1 MSICG
6 IKTNNLRSQN
16 KHSNVKSSDSTWR
29 HLDVCRG
36 GEFPKSWRE
45 RFDEGMH
52 KVCLCS
58 ILVDGVLL
66 QATFFL
72 PHKLSVYSEKIC
84 FAFWREEMGKS
95 ESQSTASPK
104 DTMWVSS

>member
-1 MSICG
+1 M
-6 IKTNNLRSQN
+6 
-16 KHSNVKSSDSTWR
+16 
-29 HLDVCRG
+29 RG
-36 GEFPKSWRE
+36 CIR
-45 RFDEGMH
+45 
-52 KVCLCS
+52 LCS

-72 PHKLSVYSEKIC
+72 PPKLAVYSEKTC
-84 FAFWREEMGKS
+84 FASWREEIDKS

>member
-1 MSICG
+1 M
-6 IKTNNLRSQN
+6 
-16 KHSNVKSSDSTWR
+16 
-29 HLDVCRG
+29 
-36 GEFPKSWRE
+36 GEGVPEVLE
-45 RFDEGMH
+45 RKIHEGMH

-72 PHKLSVYSEKIC
+72 PPKLAVYSEKTC
-84 FAFWREEMGKS
+84 FASWREEMDKS

-104 DTMWVSS
+104 DTMWVPS